1 MQGPQQIADTNDIL
15 LAQAGD
21 RAAFGRLM
29 DAYLPLAYRLSLR
42 WLASAD
48 DAKDACQE
56 AFVRVW
62 EHLGA
67 YDVRR
72 PMAAWLTTIVTRIC
86 LDRLRRRRRS
96 PFTWFNPDRSTSTEP
111 LQAGPDPQQV
121 AIWSDLASIVV
132 GLMKRLPPTQR
143 VVFALRDLE
152 DLDVDDVAQITGL
165 SISSVKTNLSYA
177 RRTIRT
183 ILTTEYQQKD
193 MVV

>member
-1 MQGPQQIADTNDIL
+1 
-15 LAQAGD
+15 
-21 RAAFGRLM
+21 
-29 DAYLPLAYRLSLR
+29 
-42 WLASAD
+42 
-48 DAKDACQE
+48 
-56 AFVRVW
+56 
-62 EHLGA
+62 
-67 YDVRR
+67 
-72 PMAAWLTTIVTRIC
+72 MAAWLTTIVTRIC